1 MKRSFLPPFRIPLQP
16 QGPWKWIP
24 SLYFAEGVP
33 LVLVMIVSVIMY
45 KNLGVSNTE
54 IAFYTGWL
62 YLPWVIKP
70 IWSPI
75 VDIFGTRRHW
85 ILVTQL
91 LIGAGFAGIALTLP
105 AENFFRYSLAVFW
118 LIAFSSA
125 THDIAADGFYITA
138 LTEKQRAWF
147 VGIRSTFYRVA
158 MIAGQGL
165 LVMLAG
171 YLEQLTD
178 SANLAWV
185 MVFYLLAGLMV
196 LLFAYHSLVLPRPQE
211 DQIGQPSSLRAIL
224 AEVASTFVSFFKKK
238 HIGKIL
244 AFLLLYR
251 FAEAQ
256 LVKMAAPFLLDGRD
270 IGGLNLTTT
279 EVGFTYGTVGV
290 VMLSLGGILGGLLV
304 ARNGLTRYWILWMVA
319 AINLPNAVYLL
330 LSLWQPQSLV
340 LVNVA
345 VGFEQFGY
353 GFGFTAYMVFM
364 MYVAQGQ
371 HSTAHFAICTGF
383 MALGM
388 MIPGM
393 VSGWLQESL
402 GYTNF
407 FQWILISTIP
417 SFLVA
422 IMMPLDAD
430 FGQKMQDTP

>member
-1 MKRSFLPPFRIPLQP
+1 M
-16 QGPWKWIP
+16 
-24 SLYFAEGVP
+24 
-33 LVLVMIVSVIMY
+33 
-45 KNLGVSNTE
+45 
-54 IAFYTGWL
+54 
-62 YLPWVIKP
+62 
-70 IWSPI
+70 
-75 VDIFGTRRHW
+75 DIFGTRRYW
-85 ILVTQL
+85 ILATQL

-138 LTEKQRAWF
+138 LSEKQRAWF

-171 YLEQLTD
+171 YLEQMTD
-178 SANLAWV
+178 SANLAWT

-196 LLFAYHSLVLPRPQE
+196 LLFAYHSLVLPHPQE
-211 DQIGQPSSLRAIL
+211 DQIGQPSSLRSIL
-224 AEVASTFVSFFKKK
+224 AEVAETFVSFFKKK

-256 LVKMAAPFLLDGRD
+256 LVKMAAPFLLDDGD
-270 IGGLNLTTT
+270 IGGLKLTTT

-340 LVNVA
+340 LVNIA

-402 GYTNF
+402 GYINF
-407 FQWILISTIP
+407 FLWILISTIP

-422 IMMPLDAD
+422 AMIPLDAD